1 MLKKLL
7 FFLLLAAGTLA
18 GAPRA
23 LAAPGDTT
31 RVTIFNRRALSHYGN
46 YDTTAVFP
54 NGGRY
59 RKILMHYVLGRYACP
74 PGTQYCGS
82 WDYTT
87 RVLLMPDT
95 LELGRVITP
104 YATDWLSR
112 GITHDYVLDVT
123 DYANQLRKT
132 QSLRFIYDGYSY
144 GFTLTLYVEYI
155 EGVPPHDA
163 MAVSKVYNGTFAYG
177 KTADPIESHLSAKTV
192 QPAVGSGRTA
202 LKSFITGHGSDPAN
216 CAEFCPKQYSLNVN
230 GTQVAS
236 DYLWRD
242 NCGLNQIYPQTGTWL
257 YDRSNWCPG
266 NMSTLR

>member
-1 MLKKLL
+1 LVQLPRPLTRTSHPTLVIFHFFPSFMLKKLL

-18 GAPRA
+18 AAPQA
-23 LAAPGDTT
+23 LAGPGDTT
-31 RVTIFNRRALSHYGN
+31 RVTVFNKRALTYYGN

-54 NGGRY
+54 AAGRY

-112 GITHDYVLDVT
+112 NITHDYVLDVT
-123 DYANQLRKT
+123 DYATKLKGT
-132 QSLRFIYDGYSY
+132 KSLRFLYDGYSY
-144 GFTLTLYVEYI
+144 GFTLTLYMEYI

-163 MAVSKVYNGTFAYG
+163 LDVQKVYNGTFAYG
-177 KTADPIESHLSAKTV
+177 KTIDPIENHLSAKNVKGLT
-192 QPAVGSGRTA
+192 GSASTA
-202 LKSFITGHGSDPAN
+202 
-216 CAEFCPKQYSLNVN
+216 
-230 GTQVAS
+230 
-236 DYLWRD
+236 
-242 NCGLNQIYPQTGTWL
+242 
-257 YDRSNWCPG
+257 
-266 NMSTLR
+266 